1 MHFYRHKHNFSTH
14 YLGIFDFL
22 QKNNRM
28 RQLIHLK
35 FRFIFSAITVLLLT
49 GSITQAQELSGTIT
63 DGESGEPLFGA
74 SIVLTG
80 TAIGATTDF
89 DGKFKFSPGKEPPF
103 QVTVSYIGYLKQE
116 IEVTSLSAPLEVRLG
131 TDAVML
137 EGVVVTDTRV
147 SEKQKESALTVESM
161 DIIAIKE
168 TPAANFYD
176 GLGNLKGVDLTA
188 ASIGFKVINTRGF
201 NSTSPVRSL
210 QVIDGVDN
218 QSPGLNFS
226 LGNFLGSSELDIL
239 KVDIVQG
246 ASSAFYGPNAFNGV
260 VDMKTKS
267 PFIKPGLE
275 AQVKIGERNLAEA
288 AVRWAQVFKNKD
300 GEDKF
305 AYKVNLFYLQAN
317 DWVAD
322 NTDPIYDL
330 GVSADNPGGYDAV
343 NRYGDE
349 DLAGGNDYSTQIAN
363 YPGLGIFYR
372 RGYMEEDLVDYNTR
386 NFKANLAAHYKIKS
400 DLELIYS
407 FNFGSGTTVYQGQNR
422 FSLKDMLF
430 FQNRIEIAK
439 QDKWFVRAY
448 STNEDAGKSYDAVV
462 TAFKL
467 LNNQRTL
474 EDYNTAYANYWVF
487 NIRPEVRQLLA
498 DNGISGVLIGR
509 EDEVQAVLDQH
520 PEELAGWHDETTN
533 ALAGSALQGY
543 PSPGTETFNTLF
555 NEITSTVYTDNRIEG
570 GGSRFYD
577 KSALYH
583 LHGEYKLEPEV
594 NATNLGNFT
603 FGANGRLYA
612 PNSRGTIFDEMKIV
626 ERSESVFSYTDPIT
640 QQPVYRD
647 SAVFDTSFRKI
658 FNWEMGI
665 YAGWDRKFFNEKLK
679 VTVAARLDKNQNFP
693 FLVSPA
699 LSLVYL
705 PSKDHTIRA
714 GFSSA
719 IRNPTLAD
727 QYLYYDVG
735 RAILIGNLSGFNN
748 LIEVE
753 SFTDYLN
760 QGRQDTLLQYFD
772 VAPIVPEK
780 VKTAE
785 IGYRG
790 FFFKR
795 LYVDVSHY
803 VSVYDDFIGY
813 NIGIESGFDTILGL
827 PFGTQVYR
835 VSANSTNQ
843 VITAGSS
850 VGLTYYFKNKY
861 TITGNYS
868 WNRLFKTDED
878 DPIIP
883 AFNTPEHKFNLGFSA
898 RDLGKA
904 KLGHF
909 GFSMNYKWVQGFIF
923 EGSPQFTGLV
933 PTYDMFD
940 AQVSYRIPSDQIT
953 FKLGVSNLF
962 GIQPLFEDGD
972 VSDRFSNAFN
982 NANSQVYGGPKVGR
996 MAYLSILFEWN

>member
-1 MHFYRHKHNFSTH
+1 MRKLIQSKFHFIITSA
-14 YLGIFDFL
+14 LSLFL
-22 QKNNRM
+22 
-28 RQLIHLK
+28 IVGV
-35 FRFIFSAITVLLLT
+35 A
-49 GSITQAQELSGTIT
+49 QAQELSGTIT
-63 DGESGEPLFGA
+63 DSESGEPLFGA

-80 TAIGATTDF
+80 TAVGATTDF
-89 DGKFKFSPGKEPPF
+89 DGKFKFNVGKQPPF
-103 QVTVSYIGYLKQE
+103 QVSVSYIGYLKQD
-116 IEVTSLSAPLEVRLG
+116 IEVTSLAALEVKLA

-226 LGNFLGSSELDIL
+226 LGNFLGASELDVL

-260 VDMKTKS
+260 IDMKTKS

-288 AVRWAQVFKNKD
+288 AVRLAQVFKNKD

-322 NTDPIYDL
+322 NIDPIYDL
-330 GVSADNPGGYDAV
+330 GTPASNPGGYDAV

-372 RGYMEEDLVDYNTR
+372 RGYMEQDLVDYNTR
-386 NFKANLAAHYKIKS
+386 NFKANLAAHYKIKQ

-407 FNFGSGTTVYQGQNR
+407 FNFGSGTTVYQGENR
-422 FSLKDMLF
+422 FSLKNMLF

-439 QDKWFVRAY
+439 RDKWFVRAY
-448 STNEDAGKSYDAVV
+448 STNEDAGDSYDAVV

-474 EDYNTAYANYWVF
+474 ENYNTAYANYWVQ
-487 NIRPEVRQLLA
+487 NIRPDVRALLA
-498 DNGISGVLIGR
+498 DNGVIFVPPSQGGNGWDTDAI
-509 EDEVQAVLDQH
+509 QAVLADN
-520 PEELAGWHDETTN
+520 PELVTGWQEETTN

-543 PSPGTETFNTLF
+543 PSPGTETFNRLF
-555 NEITSTVYTDNRIEG
+555 NEITSTVYTDNSLKG

-583 LHGEYKLEPEV
+583 LHGEYKLDPEV
-594 NATNLGNFT
+594 NGTKLGKFT

-612 PNSRGTIFDEMKIV
+612 PNSRGTIFDELRIK
-626 ERSESVFSYTDPIT
+626 ESRVTVFDSIAG
-640 QQPVYRD
+640 QQVARD
-647 SAVFDTSFRKI
+647 SAVFDTSYRKI
-658 FNWEMGI
+658 FNWELGV
-665 YAGWDRKFFNEKLK
+665 YAGWERKFFNEKLK
-679 VTVAARLDKNQNFP
+679 VSFAARIDKNQNFP

-727 QYLYYDVG
+727 QYLNYDVG
-735 RAILIGNLSGFNN
+735 RAILVGNLNGYND
-748 LIEVE
+748 LIDVE
-753 SFTDYLN
+753 SFIDYLN
-760 QGRQDTLLQYFD
+760 GGRQDSLLQYFD

-780 VKTAE
+780 VKTVE
-785 IGYRG
+785 LGYRG
-790 FFFKR
+790 FFFGH

-803 VSVYDDFIGY
+803 LSVYDDFIGY
-813 NIGIESGFDTILGL
+813 ELGVDSKFDTLGQPL
-827 PFGTQVYR
+827 GTQVYR
-835 VSANSTNQ
+835 VSANSSTQ
-843 VITAGSS
+843 VITAGSAI
-850 VGLTYYFKNKY
+850 GLTYYFKNKY
-861 TITGNYS
+861 TVTGNYS
-868 WNRLFKTDED
+868 WNRLFKTDVN

-883 AFNTPEHKFNLGFSA
+883 AFNTPEHKFNLGLSA
-898 RDLGKA
+898 RDLGRP

-909 GFSMNYKWVQGFIF
+909 GFSMNYKWIQGFIF

-940 AQVSYRIPSDQIT
+940 AQVNYRIPSNLIT

-962 GIQPLFEDGD
+962 GIQPFFDDGN
-972 VSDRFSNAFN
+972 VGERFGNAFN
-982 NANSQVYGGPKVGR
+982 NARSQVYGGPRVGR
-996 MAYLSILFEWN
+996 LAYLSILFEWN

>member
-1 MHFYRHKHNFSTH
+1 MIQLLRLT
-14 YLGIFDFL
+14 L
-22 QKNNRM
+22 Q
-28 RQLIHLK
+28 
-35 FRFIFSAITVLLLT
+35 FRFSLPLLALLFVT
-49 GSITQAQELSGTIT
+49 FLSQAQELSGTIT
-63 DGESGEPLFGA
+63 DANSGDPLFGA
-74 SIVLTG
+74 SVVITG
-80 TAIGATTDF
+80 TGTGATTDF
-89 DGKFKFSPGKEPPF
+89 DGRFKFNAGKQPPF
-103 QVTVSYIGYLKQE
+103 QITISYIGYLKQE
-116 IEVTSLSAPLEVRLG
+116 INVTSLAPITIKLA

-137 EGVVVTDTRV
+137 EGVVVKEQRV
-147 SEKQKESALTVESM
+147 SDKQKESALTVESM

-226 LGNFLGSSELDIL
+226 LGNFLGSSELDVL

-260 VDMKTKS
+260 IDMKTKS

-288 AVRWAQVFKNKD
+288 AVRWAQVFKNKA

-322 NTDPIYDL
+322 NVDPIYDL
-330 GVSADNPGGYDAV
+330 GTPANNPGGYDAV

-349 DLAGGNDYSTQIAN
+349 DLAGGNDYTNQIAN

-372 RGYMEEDLVDYNTR
+372 RGYMEKDLVDYNTR
-386 NFKANLAAHYKIKS
+386 NFKANLAAHYRIKP
-400 DLELIYS
+400 DVELIYS

-430 FQNRIEIAK
+430 FQNKIEISK
-439 QDKWFVRAY
+439 RDRWFVRAY
-448 STNEDAGKSYDAVV
+448 STNEDAGNSYDAVV

-474 EDYNTAYANYWVF
+474 EKYNTAYANYWVQ
-487 NIRPEVRQLLA
+487 NIRGPVRQLLA
-498 DNGISGVLIGR
+498 DNGVVFVPPSQGGNGWDTEAI
-509 EDEVQAVLDQH
+509 QAVLAQH
-520 PEELAGWHDETTN
+520 PDMLAAWHQQTTN
-533 ALAGSALQGY
+533 ALSSDPLLGY
-543 PSPGTETFNTLF
+543 PAPGSTRFNELF
-555 NEITSTVYTDNRIEG
+555 NEITSTYYTDNKLDG

-583 LHGEYKLEPEV
+583 IHGEYKLDPTIKGTE
-594 NATNLGNFT
+594 LGQFT

-612 PNSRGTIFDEMKIV
+612 PNSRGTIFDEMRINRVRVTDSITGLETSRYDTTFEKIL
-626 ERSESVFSYTDPIT
+626 
-640 QQPVYRD
+640 
-647 SAVFDTSFRKI
+647 
-658 FNWEMGI
+658 NWEFGV
-665 YAGWDRKFFNEKLK
+665 YVGWERKFLHEKLK
-679 VTVAARLDKNQNFP
+679 VSFAARMDKNQNFP
-693 FLVSPA
+693 FVFSPA
-699 LSLVYL
+699 ASLVYM
-705 PSKDHTIRA
+705 PHKDHTIRG

-735 RAILIGNLSGFNN
+735 RAILIGNIHGFND
-748 LIEVE
+748 LIDVD
-753 SFTDYLN
+753 SFVDYLN
-760 QGRQDTLLQYFD
+760 SPGLNDSALQYFD

-780 VKTAE
+780 VKTGE
-785 IGYRG
+785 LGYRG
-790 FFFKR
+790 FFAGH
-795 LYVDVSHY
+795 LYVDASY
-803 VSVYDDFIGY
+803 YLSFYDDFIGY
-813 NIGIESGFDTILGL
+813 QLGVKSEFDTVIGL
-827 PFGTQVYR
+827 PISPTVYR

-843 VITAGSS
+843 VITQGASIALS
-850 VGLTYYFKNKY
+850 YYFKNKY
-861 TITGNYS
+861 TVTTNYS
-868 WNRLFKTDED
+868 WNKLSKTNAD

-883 AFNTPEHKFNLGFSA
+883 AFNTPEHKFNLGFSG
-898 RDLGKA
+898 RNLGKE
-904 KLGHF
+904 KLGFF
-909 GFSMNYKWVQGFIF
+909 GFSVNYKWIQGFIF

-933 PTYDMFD
+933 PTYDMVD
-940 AQVSYRIPSDQIT
+940 AQVSYQIPNKLIT
-953 FKLGVSNLF
+953 FKLGASNLF
-962 GIQPLFEDGD
+962 GIQPFFSEGTAGERFEK
-972 VSDRFSNAFN
+972 AFDN
-982 NANSQVYGGPKVGR
+982 KNIQVYGGPRVGR

>member
-1 MHFYRHKHNFSTH
+1 MIR
-14 YLGIFDFL
+14 L
-22 QKNNRM
+22 QL
-28 RQLIHLK
+28 QFK
-35 FRFIFSAITVLLLT
+35 FTVLLVFILAMST
-49 GSITQAQELSGTIT
+49 VLRAQELSGTIT
-63 DGESGEPLFGA
+63 DSNSGEPLFGA
-74 SIVLTG
+74 SVVLTG

-89 DGKFKFSPGKEPPF
+89 DGKFNFNVGKQPPF
-103 QVTVSYIGYLKQE
+103 QITVSYIGYLKQD
-116 IEVTSLSAPLEVRLG
+116 IQVTSLAPLQVKLA

-137 EGVVVTDTRV
+137 EGVVVSDVRV

-226 LGNFLGSSELDIL
+226 LGNFLGSSELDVL

-260 VDMKTKS
+260 IDMKTKS

-275 AQVKIGERNLAEA
+275 AQIKVGERNLAEA
-288 AVRWAQVFKNKD
+288 AVRWAQVFKNKA

-317 DWVAD
+317 DWEAD
-322 NTDPIYDL
+322 NLDPIYDL
-330 GVSADNPGGYDAV
+330 GTPASNPGGYDAV

-349 DLAGGNDYSTQIAN
+349 DLAGGNDFRQQIAN

-372 RGYMEEDLVDYNTR
+372 RGYMERDLVDYNTR
-386 NFKANLAAHYKIKS
+386 NFKANLATHYRIKE

-439 QDKWFVRAY
+439 RDKWFVRAY
-448 STNEDAGKSYDAVV
+448 ATNEDAGKSYDAVV

-474 EDYNTAYANYWVF
+474 EDYNFAYANYWSQT
-487 NIRPEVRQLLA
+487 IRPQVRQLLA
-498 DNGISGVLIGR
+498 DNGVTFGGIGVGWDTDAIT
-509 EDEVQAVLDQH
+509 EVLSQYPDT
-520 PEELAGWHDETTN
+520 LAYWHQQTTN
-533 ALAGSALQGY
+533 ALSADPLQEYPEPGSERYNQ
-543 PSPGTETFNTLF
+543 LF
-555 NEITSTVYTDNRIEG
+555 NDIRTTIYTDNSIEG

-583 LHGEYKLEPEV
+583 LHGEYKLDPEV
-594 NATNLGNFT
+594 KGTKLGQFT

-612 PNSRGTIFDEMKIV
+612 PNSRGTIFDEMVLKD
-626 ERSESVFSYTDPIT
+626 YTE
-640 QQPVYRD
+640 PVINPNTG
-647 SAVFDTSFRKI
+647 DTTYLDKVDTTFRKI
-658 FNWEMGI
+658 FNWEMGV
-665 YAGWDRKFFNEKLK
+665 YLGWERKFFREKLK
-679 VTVAARLDKNQNFP
+679 VSFAARLDKNQNFP
-693 FLVSPA
+693 FVGSPA
-699 LSLVYL
+699 FSLVYL
-705 PSKDHTIRA
+705 PDKDHTIRA

-735 RAILIGNLSGFNN
+735 RAILIGNIDGFND
-748 LIEVE
+748 LITTE
-753 SFTDYLN
+753 SFVDFLN
-760 QGRQDTLLQYFD
+760 GGAVDKDTLDYFD

-785 IGYRG
+785 LGYRG
-790 FFFKR
+790 FFFGK
-795 LYVDVSHY
+795 LYVDASY
-803 VSVYDDFIGY
+803 YLSFYDDFIGY
-813 NIGIESGFDTILGL
+813 QLGVDVEFPEDTTVQPL
-827 PFGTQVYR
+827 PQSIQVYR

-843 VITAGSS
+843 VITQGASI
-850 VGLTYYFKNKY
+850 GLSYFFQNKY
-861 TITGNYS
+861 SLTGNYS
-868 WNRLFKTDED
+868 WNKLQKTNAD

-909 GFSMNYKWVQGFIF
+909 GFSLNYKWVQGFLF
-923 EGSPQFTGLV
+923 EGSPQFTGIV

-940 AQVSYRIPSDQIT
+940 AQVSYRIPSDHIT
-953 FKLGVSNLF
+953 FKLGASNIF
-962 GIQPLFEDGD
+962 GIQPFFEDGS
-972 VSDRFSNAFN
+972 VGDRFENAFN
-982 NANSQVYGGPKVGR
+982 NMNAQVYGGPRVGR
-996 MAYLSILFEWN
+996 MAYFSILFEWN

>member
-1 MHFYRHKHNFSTH
+1 
-14 YLGIFDFL
+14 
-22 QKNNRM
+22 M
-28 RQLIHLK
+28 RQLIQLK
-35 FRFIFSAITVLLLT
+35 FQFVFTLVIALFSTV
-49 GSITQAQELSGTIT
+49 GFSQAQDFSGTIT
-63 DGESGEPLFGA
+63 DSESGEPLFGA

-80 TAIGATTDF
+80 TAVGSTTDF
-89 DGKFKFSPGKEPPF
+89 DGKFKFNAGKQPPF
-103 QVTVSYIGYLKQE
+103 QVTVSYIGYLKQD
-116 IEVTSLSAPLEVRLG
+116 IQVTSLAPLTIKLA

-137 EGVVVTDTRV
+137 EGVVVTDVRV
-147 SEKQKESALTVESM
+147 SEKQKESALTVETM

-226 LGNFLGSSELDIL
+226 LGNFLGSSELDVL

-260 VDMKTKS
+260 IDMRTKS

-275 AQVKIGERNLAEA
+275 AQIKIGERNLAEA
-288 AVRWAQVFKNKD
+288 AIRWAQVFKNKA

-305 AYKVNLFYLQAN
+305 AYKMNLFYLQAN

-322 NTDPIYDL
+322 NLDPIYEL

-349 DLAGGNDYSTQIAN
+349 DLAGGNDFSSQIAN
-363 YPGLGIFYR
+363 YPGLGTFFR
-372 RGYMEEDLVDYNTR
+372 RGYMEKDLVDYNTR
-386 NFKANLAAHYKIKS
+386 NFKANLAMHYRLKPDVEI
-400 DLELIYS
+400 IYS

-439 QDKWFVRAY
+439 RDRWFVRAY

-474 EDYNTAYANYWVF
+474 EKYNTAYANYWITT
-487 NIRPEVRQLLA
+487 IRPEVRALLA
-498 DNGISGVLIGR
+498 DNGVTFGGAGVGWDTEAI
-509 EDEVQAVLDQH
+509 QSVLAQH
-520 PEELAGWHDETTN
+520 PEELAAWHQQTT
-533 ALAGSALQGY
+533 SALENSPLEGY
-543 PSPGTETFNTLF
+543 PAPGTQTFNDLF
-555 NEITSTVYTDNRIEG
+555 NQIRSTTYTDNSIDG

-583 LHGEYKLEPEV
+583 LHGEYKLDPSIKGTE
-594 NATNLGNFT
+594 LGQFT

-612 PNSRGTIFDEMKIV
+612 PNSRGTIFDEMRIA
-626 ERSESVFSYTDPIT
+626 EREIPDSTLFGSNWVRTDST
-640 QQPVYRD
+640 
-647 SAVFDTSFRKI
+647 VFDTTFRKI
-658 FNWEMGI
+658 YNWEIGV
-665 YAGWDRKFFNEKLK
+665 YVGWERKFFNDKLK
-679 VTVAARLDKNQNFP
+679 ISAALRMDKNQNFP
-693 FLVSPA
+693 FVFSPA
-699 LSLVYL
+699 ASLVYM
-705 PSKDHTIRA
+705 PSKDHTIRG

-727 QYLYYDVG
+727 QYLYYDIG
-735 RAILIGNLSGFNN
+735 RAILIGNINGFQD
-748 LIEVE
+748 IITVE
-753 SFTDYLN
+753 SFVDYLN
-760 QGRQDTLLQYFD
+760 AGAGVGNDTILDYFD
-772 VAPIVPEK
+772 IAPIVPEK
-780 VKTAE
+780 VKTGE

-790 FFFKR
+790 FFFGH
-795 LYVDVSHY
+795 LYVDASY
-803 VSVYDDFIGY
+803 YLSFYDDFIGY
-813 NIGIESGFDTILGL
+813 NLGVDAKFDTVLGL
-827 PFGTQVYR
+827 PISPQAYR
-835 VSANSTNQ
+835 VAANSTNQ
-843 VITAGSS
+843 VITQGAS
-850 VGLTYYFKNKY
+850 VSLSYYFKNKY
-861 TITGNYS
+861 TLSGNYS
-868 WNRLFKTDED
+868 WNKLQKTSAD

-904 KLGHF
+904 KLGFF

-940 AQVSYRIPSDQIT
+940 AQVSYRIPSNFVT

-962 GIQPLFEDGD
+962 GIKPFFDEGTAGERFE
-972 VSDRFSNAFN
+972 RAFN
-982 NANSQVYGGPKVGR
+982 NKNIQVYGGPRVGR

>member
-1 MHFYRHKHNFSTH
+1 M
-14 YLGIFDFL
+14 
-22 QKNNRM
+22 QK
-28 RQLIHLK
+28 LTLLK
-35 FRFIFSAITVLLLT
+35 FHLVFSLIFLVGIQNVL
-49 GSITQAQELSGTIT
+49 IAQEISGTIT
-63 DGESGEPLFGA
+63 DSESGEPLFGA
-74 SIVLTG
+74 SVVVTG
-80 TAIGATTDF
+80 TAVGATTDF
-89 DGKFKFSPGKEPPF
+89 DGKFKFNAGKQPPF

-116 IEVTSLSAPLEVRLG
+116 IDVTSLATPLQVKLG

-137 EGVVVTDTRV
+137 QGVTVTDVRV
-147 SEKQKESALTVESM
+147 SEKQKESALTVETM

-226 LGNFLGSSELDIL
+226 LGNFLGSSELDVM

-260 VDMKTKS
+260 IDMRTKS

-275 AQVKIGERNLAEA
+275 AQIKVGERNLGEA
-288 AVRWAQVFKNKD
+288 AIRWAQVFKNKD

-305 AYKVNLFYLQAN
+305 AYKVNLYYLQAY

-322 NTDPIYDL
+322 NLDPIYDL
-330 GVSADNPGGYDAV
+330 GVSASNPGGYDAV

-349 DLAGGNDYSTQIAN
+349 DLAGGNDYSQQIAN
-363 YPGLGIFYR
+363 YPGLGTFFR
-372 RGYMEEDLVDYNTR
+372 RGYMEKDLVDYNTR
-386 NFKANLAAHYKIKS
+386 NFKANLAMHYRIKP
-400 DLELIYS
+400 DVELIYS

-430 FQNRIEIAK
+430 FQNRLEIGK
-439 QDKWFVRAY
+439 RDKWFVRAY
-448 STNEDAGKSYDAVV
+448 STNEDAGNSYDAVV

-474 EDYNTAYANYWVF
+474 EKYNTAYANYWVT
-487 NIRPEVRQLLA
+487 NIRPEVRALLA
-498 DNGISGVLIGR
+498 DNGVTFGGAGVGWDTEAI
-509 EDEVQAVLDQH
+509 QAVLAQH
-520 PEELAGWHDETTN
+520 PEELAAWHQQTTN
-533 ALAGSALQGY
+533 ALEADPIQGY
-543 PSPGTETFNTLF
+543 PAPGSQTFNDLF
-555 NEITSTVYTDNRIEG
+555 NEIRSTVYTDNKLDG

-583 LHGEYKLEPEV
+583 VHGEYKLDASIKGVE
-594 NATNLGNFT
+594 LGQFT

-612 PNSRGTIFDEMKIV
+612 PNSRGTIFDEMRISK
-626 ERSESVFSYTDPIT
+626 RSVTIDTIAGI
-640 QQPVYRD
+640 PVD
-647 SAVFDTSFRKI
+647 SAIFDTSFKKI
-658 FNWEMGI
+658 FNWEFGV
-665 YAGWDRKFFNEKLK
+665 YVGWERKFFNDKLK
-679 VTVAARLDKNQNFP
+679 ISAALRMDKNQNFP
-693 FLVSPA
+693 FVFSPA
-699 LSLVYL
+699 ASLVYL

-735 RAILIGNLSGFNN
+735 RAILIGNINGFND
-748 LIEVE
+748 LIDVD
-753 SFTDYLN
+753 SFVDYLN
-760 QGRQDTLLQYFD
+760 NPGASNDTVLQYFD

-780 VKTAE
+780 VKTVE
-785 IGYRG
+785 LGYRG
-790 FFFKR
+790 FFFGHM
-795 LYVDVSHY
+795 YVDASY
-803 VSVYDDFIGY
+803 YLSFYDDFIGY
-813 NIGIESGFDTILGL
+813 QLGVQSDFDTIIGL
-827 PFGTQVYR
+827 PSNTQVYR
-835 VSANSTNQ
+835 VSANSRNQ
-843 VITAGSS
+843 VITQGASI
-850 VGLTYYFKNKY
+850 GLSYFFKNKY
-861 TITGNYS
+861 TVTGNYS
-868 WNRLFKTDED
+868 WNKLQKTDPN

-909 GFSMNYKWVQGFIF
+909 GLSMNYKWIQGFIF

-940 AQVSYRIPSDQIT
+940 AQVSYRIPSDYIT

-962 GIQPLFEDGD
+962 GIKPFFNDGTVGERFE
-972 VSDRFSNAFN
+972 NAFN
-982 NANSQVYGGPKVGR
+982 NQNIQVYGGPKVGR